1 MVRTYNLQRSKDMHV
16 FKPLRLENCIQELY
30 RSTTLPAMSDSADS
44 TLIQSSLE
52 GDRTAFGELVG
63 RYQTA
68 IYRTVRRTLGNPQE
82 SEDAVQEVFIR
93 AMVSLPKFDLRY
105 PFAPWILK
113 IASNYCIDQL
123 RRKKARKYKLWSD
136 LSEAEERR
144 ALRKMHSQPHIEDSS
159 QPDQGRYL
167 EVAQSLLNQLKPRR
181 RMAFVLRE
189 IEGRDYSE
197 VAAILGVPET
207 TARVRV
213 WRARNDLN
221 SEFRKYLEKGGGD
234 EKAL

>member
-1 MVRTYNLQRSKDMHV
+1 MA
-16 FKPLRLENCIQELY
+16 
-30 RSTTLPAMSDSADS
+30 LPAMSDSADS
-44 TLIQSSLE
+44 TLIQASLD
-52 GDRTAFGELVG
+52 GDRTAFAELVE
-63 RYQTA
+63 RYQAA
-68 IYRTVRRTLGNPQE
+68 IFRTVRRTLGGRQE

-93 AMVSLPKFDLRY
+93 AIVSLPKFDQRY

-123 RRKKARKYKLWSD
+123 RRRKARKYKLWSD

-144 ALRKMHSQPHIEDSS
+144 ALKHMYSQSHMDDSI
-159 QPDQGRYL
+159 QADQGRYL
-167 EVAQSLLNQLKPRR
+167 EIAQSLLNQLKPRR
-181 RMAFVLRE
+181 RMAFILRE

-213 WRARNDLN
+213 WRARNDLHR
-221 SEFRKYLEKGGGD
+221 EFRKYLGKGGGD